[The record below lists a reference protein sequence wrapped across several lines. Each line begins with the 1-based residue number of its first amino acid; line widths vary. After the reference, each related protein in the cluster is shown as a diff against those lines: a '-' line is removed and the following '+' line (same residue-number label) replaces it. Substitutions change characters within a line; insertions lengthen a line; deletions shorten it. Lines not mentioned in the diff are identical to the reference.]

1 MRTDEATVAGSADVR
16 RAVKLLSRVSTAR
29 GVYHLCEIWL
39 VVGLAVWL
47 GAWAIPHAVAG
58 LSAGWATLVSGTG
71 YVLAV
76 AVVASRQHALM
87 VLGHEAIH
95 KRLSADP
102 WLNDGLGRYVATFP
116 VFISLSKWAFIHLR
130 HHRHT
135 HTADDPDRA
144 IYARYPLAAK
154 KFRRLLLRDV
164 CGLNVISTLKYFA
177 DVPFV
182 TGRFNRRFLGEEG
195 AARYAQTTDMRRFAS
210 CWAVVLAVG
219 FGVAGWTFGGLFVLY
234 WLVPYCTLM
243 QVFFRIRGAI
253 EHGNVPDP
261 DNTYQRTRTYCMSVA
276 LRFFFAPKQ
285 VGYHLEHHLYP
296 SIPFYRLPRIHDVLK
311 RAVYPRESGYV
322 EPFRISLQKLVRG

>member
-1 MRTDEATVAGSADVR
+1 MHTDEITVAGSADVQ
-16 RAVKLLSRVSTAR
+16 RAVKRLSRVSTAR
-29 GVYHLCEIWL
+29 GVYHLSEIWL
-39 VVGLAVWL
+39 VVGLAVWSS
-47 GAWAIPHAVAG
+47 AWAIPYAVAG
-58 LSAGWATLVSGTG
+58 ASAGWATFVSVIG

-76 AVVASRQHALM
+76 AIVASRQHALM

-95 KRLSADP
+95 KRLSSDSRI
-102 WLNDGLGRYVATFP
+102 NDGLGRYVATFP
-116 VFISLSKWAFIHLR
+116 VFISLSKWAFIHLQ

-144 IYARYPLAAK
+144 IYARYPLATK
-154 KFRRLLLRDV
+154 KFRCLLLRDV

-182 TGRFNRRFLGEEG
+182 TKQFNRRFLGEEG
-195 AARYAQTTDMRRFAS
+195 AARYAQATDMRRFTLF
-210 CWAVVLAVG
+210 WAAVLAGG
-219 FGVAGWTFGGLFVLY
+219 FGMAGRTFGVLLVLY

-261 DNTYQRTRTYCMSVA
+261 DNAYQRTRTYFMPAA

-296 SIPFYRLPRIHDVLK
+296 SIPFYSLPRIHDVLK
-311 RAVYPRESGYV
+311 RAVYPREAGYV
-322 EPFRISLQKLVRG
+322 EPFRISLQKLVRE

>member
-1 MRTDEATVAGSADVR
+1 MRTDEAAVAGPADVH

-47 GAWAIPHAVAG
+47 GAWAIPHAVEG
-58 LSAGWATLVSGTG
+58 LSTGWATLVSVAG

-95 KRLSADP
+95 KRLSANP
-102 WLNDGLGRYVATFP
+102 WVNDGLGRYVATFP
-116 VFISLSKWAFIHLR
+116 VFISLSKWAFIHLQ

-154 KFRRLLLRDV
+154 KLRRLLLRDV
-164 CGLNVISTLKYFA
+164 CGLNVVSTLKYFA

-182 TGRFNRRFLGEEG
+182 TGQFNRRFLGEEG
-195 AARYAQTTDMRRFAS
+195 AAGYAQTTDMRRFAT

-219 FGVAGWTFGGLFVLY
+219 FGVAG
-234 WLVPYCTLM
+234 
-243 QVFFRIRGAI
+243 
-253 EHGNVPDP
+253 
-261 DNTYQRTRTYCMSVA
+261 
-276 LRFFFAPKQ
+276 
-285 VGYHLEHHLYP
+285 
-296 SIPFYRLPRIHDVLK
+296 
-311 RAVYPRESGYV
+311 
-322 EPFRISLQKLVRG
+322 